1 MSFKSVMETILITP
15 KDGKLSCIV
24 HTEIVEQFIAA
35 CRSQNITAN
44 YEAKD
49 VTSSHADIH
58 IYSDYDN
65 VKHIWTQIFPKG
77 QCQFCGDQET

>member
-1 MSFKSVMETILITP
+1 MN
-15 KDGKLSCIV
+15 G
-24 HTEIVEQFIAA
+24 
-35 CRSQNITAN
+35 TAN

-77 QCQFCGDQET
+77 QCEFCGDQET